1 MTNDSIKELLSDSG
15 LAGKLNNLLSQV
27 GKTSQ
32 NNVHVQ
38 EDLNEKQKLYRKYID
53 IIQTLMPIIPDK
65 NRVRAELIVKI
76 LEGAVIIQSFNS
88 KS

>member
-1 MTNDSIKELLSDSG
+1 MTNDSIKELLSDSD